1 MATTTFTETLR
12 VGTRQK
18 AEAAGPTP
26 WAAVV
31 AGSVVALALV
41 IGLMLAAGLL
51 VPPHPSNAMPQP
63 GFAYQSARPVIS
75 SGVRSS
81 STPVISRIVT
91 SATQTTQP

>member
-1 MATTTFTETLR
+1 MATTTFTDTLTA
-12 VGTRQK
+12 GTRQR
-18 AEAAGPTP
+18 APHRRTP
-26 WAAVV
+26 WAAVIAGSIAALVLVISLMAV
-31 AGSVVALALV
+31 AGQ
-41 IGLMLAAGLL
+41 L

-63 GFAYQSARPVIS
+63 GFAYQSARPVVS